1 MSKTHYT
8 TEQAARVITD
18 VLDQTQAGD
27 LIWTRSRPALTDL
40 STDLSV
46 QPKEHFE
53 ATAEHERYVLRVGID
68 QSGDISHTLF
78 IPGDEGELTA
88 LRSDQP
94 ALLEPYLKDLYRAVT
109 AQRRLLERAGTGE
122 VGSNR
127 DLATASDLASWAA
140 NRRDAQSTL
149 PQLVRRLVTATATD
163 LTRVSVRAGEG
174 VGLPG
179 WDGIVEAAGWSAFVP
194 EGLSVWEMGVG
205 EPEGK
210 AQKDYRKRTDEPGNI
225 DPAAT
230 TFVFVSPKRWRE
242 KDAWV
247 ERRKADG
254 VWKDVRV
261 IDGDDLE
268 AWLETAPSVHAWIS
282 DLLGKDVWEAESLER
297 WWDAWSEATRPPL
310 PAAVLISG
318 RDEEVQRVLSFLS
331 ETEGSTSVVG
341 DSQDEALAFLAA
353 ALAGAPR
360 RLDRSLIVRTQAAW
374 RRLSTWPTPLVL
386 LPTFE
391 RPPVASAVQAGHHVI
406 VPLGREAKTSGGI
419 QLPRV
424 RRAGIEKALQEA
436 GLLRDRASDLAT
448 LGRRSLFSLR
458 RKLAVNPDADRPEW
472 AEPEHARTIA
482 LAVLAGSWND
492 AAEGDRAAVGE
503 IAGRSY
509 DEVAQALT
517 RWVNTS
523 NPPVRRVGEVWL
535 VAAKADAW
543 ALTAHA
549 LTSDDLDRFR
559 TVALTVLGGDDPA
572 LDLPPD
578 QRAGASILGKQRAHS
593 PMFVN
598 ALADTLA
605 MMAVADD
612 DVPLV
617 GGRRGATEA
626 GVVVRTVLDAAN
638 EDESGRLWHAASSA
652 LPLMAEAAPEVFLSA
667 VESGARDA
675 DGPVLTLFQE
685 DTGFLSSSSPHPS
698 LLWALETLAWHPD
711 YLPRA
716 ARALAIL
723 TRLAPPVKILNR
735 PFNSLQ
741 SILVLWSNGTAAS
754 LDARVQI
761 LDLLRKYEPD
771 VAWSLSLALIPS
783 GSDSTSPPSS
793 PAYRDWKPDDLRRG
807 VRADEF
813 DRALDGVVRRAS
825 EYAATDGERWAAL
838 VKKTASSAYPVRDL
852 VLSGLEALDPDALTD
867 DGRRALYRTLR
878 EIANRHKRYPD
889 AQWSMSPEGIQ
900 RLNALA
906 PKFEPTSA
914 VHRNSWLFDRE
925 AADAF
930 VTDDEDDYDEQN
942 RLWAIAQDTALLE
955 VLGEIGVGDLS
966 AWVDTLS
973 DREYSAR
980 LVGEALARVLP
991 RDTAA
996 LDLLTSEDE
1005 TDRRIGTSYVW
1016 PAAQLNGPEWAESVL
1031 AERAEQWPAETTSL
1045 FLRALP
1051 RSPSVWTLAEA
1062 WGPEIDKAYWE
1073 QVHPFALPS
1082 EGEVA
1087 LEAARKLT
1095 AAGRARAALHHFQRI
1110 LYRDADAVPL
1120 DLLADTLEAA
1130 LQTSEGAVDATTAH
1144 DIGKHLDRLDEA
1156 DFDSDRLAALEWAYL
1171 PLFRFD
1177 RRQSGV
1183 LHRELAENPEFF
1195 VQILSFAFRGRGEEP
1210 TELTEAEQNRASNAH
1225 TLLESWRTVPGQGD
1239 DGTIDAQVLDA
1250 WVDEARRLLSEA
1262 NRSEVG
1268 DQYIGRVLRY
1278 GPEPEAVFSG
1288 TPEGDTDAPR
1298 QRVWPAEAIRD
1309 VIERVASEDLETGFA
1324 LEVYNS
1330 RGTTSRGMTD
1340 GGDQERALV
1349 RTYRQYAAH
1358 VGAMYPRTAA
1368 MLKRIADSYLRDA
1381 ERYDRDAALTEDT
1394 WR

>member
-1 MSKTHYT
+1 
-8 TEQAARVITD
+8 
-18 VLDQTQAGD
+18 
-27 LIWTRSRPALTDL
+27 
-40 STDLSV
+40 V

-53 ATAEHERYVLRVGID
+53 TSAEGNRYLLRVGID

-78 IPGDEGELTA
+78 IPGDEGELSA
-88 LRSDQP
+88 LRSEQP
-94 ALLEPYLKDLYRAVT
+94 PLLEPYLKDLYRAVT
-109 AQRRLLERAGTGE
+109 AQRRLLERVGAGE

-127 DLATASDLASWAA
+127 HLATASDLASWAA
-140 NRRDAQSTL
+140 NRRDAQAML
-149 PQLVRRLVTATATD
+149 PQLVRRLVTATAAD

-205 EPEGK
+205 EPEDK
-210 AQKDYRKRTDEPGNI
+210 AQKDYRKRTDEPG
-225 DPAAT
+225 DVVPAEAT
-230 TFVFVSPKRWRE
+230 FMFVTPRRWAK
-242 KDAWV
+242 KDSWV
-247 ERRKADG
+247 ERRKAEG
-254 VWKDVRV
+254 TWKDVRV

-268 AWLETAPSVHAWIS
+268 AWLETAPSIHAWVS

-297 WWDAWSEATRPPL
+297 WWDVWSKATRPSL
-310 PAAVLISG
+310 PAAVLVSG
-318 RDEEVQRVLSFLS
+318 RDEEVSRVLSFLS

-353 ALAGAPR
+353 ALVGAPR

-386 LPTFE
+386 FPTFE

-424 RRAGIEKALQEA
+424 RRAGIEEALRDA
-436 GLLRDRASDLAT
+436 GVPRDRASDLAT

-458 RKLAVNPDADRPEW
+458 RTLAVNPDADRPEW

-492 AAEGDRAAVGE
+492 AADGDRAAVGE

-509 DEVAQALT
+509 DEAAQALT

-559 TVALTVLGGDDPA
+559 AVATAVLGGDDPA

-578 QRAGASILGKQRAHS
+578 QRPGASILGKQRAHS
-593 PMFVN
+593 PLFVN

-626 GVVVRTVLDAAN
+626 RVVVRTVLDAAN
-638 EDESGRLWHAASSA
+638 EDETGRLWHAVSSA
-652 LPLMAEAAPEVFLSA
+652 LPLMAEAAPEVFLNA

-698 LLWALETLAWHPD
+698 LLWALETIAWHPD
-711 YLPRA
+711 YLPRSARVLA
-716 ARALAIL
+716 AL

-735 PFNSLQ
+735 PLNSLKD
-741 SILVLWSNGTAAS
+741 ILVLWSNGTAAS
-754 LDARVQI
+754 LDARVQV
-761 LDLLRKYEPD
+761 LDLLHRHEPD
-771 VAWSLSLALIPS
+771 VAWSLALALIPS

-793 PAYRDWKPDDLRRG
+793 ATYRDWKPEDLGRG
-807 VRADEF
+807 VLADAF

-825 EYAATDGERWAAL
+825 EYAGADGGRWAAL
-838 VKKTASSAYPVRDL
+838 VERVVSSVHAGPRES
-852 VLSGLEALDPDALTD
+852 VLTSLDGLDADVLTD
-867 DGRRALYRTLR
+867 GGRRALYQALR
-878 EIANRHKRYPD
+878 GIANRHQRYPD
-889 AQWSMSPEGIQ
+889 ARWAMPASSVQ
-900 RLNALA
+900 RLETLA
-906 PKFEPTSA
+906 RRFEPTGA
-914 VHRNSWLFDRE
+914 VDRHRWLFE
-925 AADAF
+925 QGAIDAF
-930 VTDDEDDYDEQN
+930 LDDDDEGYQEKHR
-942 RLWAIAQDTALLE
+942 RLSAAQGEALEE
-955 VLGEIGVGDLS
+955 VLNDVEISELPEWTDTFANPEFSARQVGD
-966 AWVDTLS
+966 
-973 DREYSAR
+973 
-980 LVGEALARVLP
+980 ALARVRP
-991 RDTAA
+991 ADPDA
-996 LDLLTSEDE
+996 LALLTSDGE
-1005 TDRRIGTSYVW
+1005 TARRIGAGYVS
-1016 PAAQLNGPEWAESVL
+1016 LVSRMSGTEWAAEVL
-1031 AERAEQWPAETTSL
+1031 ANHADWGTETAGL

-1051 RSPSVWTLAEA
+1051 VSPEVWSLAASQGPDVEA
-1062 WGPEIDKAYWE
+1062 AYWTA
-1073 QVHPFALPS
+1073 VHPFALPS
-1082 EGEVA
+1082 EGEEA
-1087 LEAARKLT
+1087 LDAAKKLL
-1095 AAGRARAALHHFQRI
+1095 AVERPRAALHLFRQMT
-1110 LYRDADAVPL
+1110 YRNDEAVPN
-1120 DLLADTLEAA
+1120 DLLADA
-1130 LQTSEGAVDATTAH
+1130 LDMAIRTADAPFDGTTVH
-1144 DIGKHLDRLDEA
+1144 DIGELLDQLDAAGYNPE
-1156 DFDSDRLAALEWAYL
+1156 RLAQLEWAYL

-1177 RRQSGV
+1177 RRRSGV
-1183 LHRELAENPEFF
+1183 LHRELAQNPKFF
-1195 VQILSFAFRGRGEEP
+1195 VDMLSLVFRGRGEEP
-1210 TELTEAEQNRASNAH
+1210 TELTRTEQNRASSAH
-1225 TLLESWRTVPGQGD
+1225 TLLESWRTIPGQGD
-1239 DGTIDAQVLDA
+1239 NGAIDAEALNA
-1250 WVDEARRLLSEA
+1250 WVDEARRLLSKA

-1278 GPEPEAVFSG
+1278 GPDPVVVPSDASDADG
-1288 TPEGDTDAPR
+1288 TPL
-1298 QRVWPAEAIRD
+1298 RVWPAEVIRD
-1309 VIERVASEDLETGFA
+1309 VIERVESEDLETGFA

-1340 GGDQERALV
+1340 GGDQERVLV
-1349 RTYRQYAAH
+1349 RTYRQYATQ

-1368 MLKRIADSYLRDA
+1368 LLKRIAESYLRDA

>member
-1 MSKTHYT
+1 MSETHHT
-8 TEQAARVITD
+8 AKQAARVITD

-40 STDLSV
+40 STDPSV

-53 ATAEHERYVLRVGID
+53 ASADHERYVLRVGID
-68 QSGDISHTLF
+68 QSGDISHSLF
-78 IPGDEGELTA
+78 IPGDEGELSA

-109 AQRRLLERAGTGE
+109 AQRRLLERAGVGD

-149 PQLVRRLVTATATD
+149 PQLVRRLVTATAAD

-174 VGLPG
+174 IGLPG
-179 WDGIVEAAGWSAFVP
+179 WDGIVEAAGWSGFVP
-194 EGLSVWEMGVG
+194 AGLSVWEMGVG

-210 AQKDYRKRTDEPGNI
+210 AQKDYRKRTDEPG
-225 DPAAT
+225 DVAPAET
-230 TFVFVSPKRWRE
+230 TFMFVTPRRWAG

-247 ERRKADG
+247 KRRKTDG

-297 WWDAWSEATRPPL
+297 WWGAWSEATRPPL

-374 RRLSTWPTPLVL
+374 RRLSAWPTPLVL

-406 VPLGREAKTSGGI
+406 VPLGREAKTAGGI

-424 RRAGIEKALQEA
+424 RRGGIEEALQEA
-436 GLLRDRASDLAT
+436 GLPRDRASDLAT

-482 LAVLAGSWND
+482 LAVLAGSWNN

-559 TVALTVLGGDDPA
+559 TVATTVLGGDDPA

-593 PMFVN
+593 PLFVN

-652 LPLMAEAAPEVFLSA
+652 LPLLAEAAPEVFLSA

-698 LLWALETLAWHPD
+698 LLWALETLAWNPD
-711 YLPRA
+711 YLPRTARVLA
-716 ARALAIL
+716 AL

-735 PFNSLQ
+735 PFNSLKA
-741 SILVLWSNGTAAS
+741 ILVLWSNGTAAS

-761 LDLLRKYEPD
+761 LDLLHKHEPD
-771 VAWSLSLALIPS
+771 VAWSLALALIPS

-793 PAYRDWKPDDLRRG
+793 ATYRDWRPEDLGRG
-807 VRADEF
+807 VLADEF
-813 DRALDGVVRRAS
+813 DRALEGVVRRAS
-825 EYAATDGERWAAL
+825 EYAGTDGERWAAL
-838 VKKTASSAYPVRDL
+838 VGRAVSSVHAAPRENVLASLDDL
-852 VLSGLEALDPDALTD
+852 AADALTD
-867 DGRRALYRTLR
+867 EGRRALYQTLR
-878 EIANRHKRYPD
+878 GIANRHQRYPD
-889 AQWSMSPEGIQ
+889 ARWAMPASSVQ
-900 RLNALA
+900 RLETLA
-906 PKFEPTSA
+906 ARFEPTGA
-914 VHRNSWLFDRE
+914 VDRHRWLFE
-925 AADAF
+925 QGAIDAF
-930 VTDDEDDYDEQN
+930 LDDNDEGYQEKHR
-942 RLWAIAQDTALLE
+942 RLGAAQDKALVE
-955 VLGEIGVGDLS
+955 VLDEVEISELPEWTDTFAKPDFSARQVGD
-966 AWVDTLS
+966 
-973 DREYSAR
+973 
-980 LVGEALARVLP
+980 ALARVRP
-991 RDTAA
+991 ADPDA
-996 LDLLTSEDE
+996 LALLTSDSE
-1005 TDRRIGTSYVW
+1005 TARRIGTGYVS
-1016 PAAQLNGPEWAESVL
+1016 LVSRMSGMEWATEIL
-1031 AERAEQWPAETTSL
+1031 ANHADWGTETASL

-1051 RSPSVWTLAEA
+1051 VSPEVWSLAASQGPDVEA
-1062 WGPEIDKAYWE
+1062 AYWTA
-1073 QVHPFALPS
+1073 VHPFALPS
-1082 EGEVA
+1082 EGEEA
-1087 LEAARKLT
+1087 LDAAKKLL
-1095 AAGRARAALHHFQRI
+1095 AAERPRAALHLFRQMT
-1110 LYRDADAVPL
+1110 YGDDEAVPH
-1120 DLLADTLEAA
+1120 DLLADA
-1130 LQTSEGAVDATTAH
+1130 LDLALRTADEPFDGTAVH
-1144 DIGKHLDRLDEA
+1144 DIGEHLDRLDAAGYDPE
-1156 DFDSDRLAALEWAYL
+1156 RLARLEWAYL

-1177 RRQSGV
+1177 RRRSGV
-1183 LHRELAENPEFF
+1183 LHRELAQNPKFF
-1195 VQILSFAFRGRGEEP
+1195 VDMLSLAFRGRGEEP
-1210 TELTEAEQNRASNAH
+1210 TELSDAEQNRASSAH
-1225 TLLESWRTVPGQGD
+1225 TLLESWRTVPGQND
-1239 DGTIDAQVLDA
+1239 DGTIDAEALDA
-1250 WVDEARRLLSEA
+1250 WIDEARRLLREA

-1268 DQYIGRVLRY
+1268 EQYIGRVLRY
-1278 GPEPEAVFSG
+1278 GPDPAVVSSDMLD
-1288 TPEGDTDAPR
+1288 GDDPPP
-1298 QRVWPAEAIRD
+1298 RVWPAEVIRD
-1309 VIERVASEDLETGFA
+1309 VIERVESDDLETGFA

-1340 GGDQERALV
+1340 GGDQERVLV

-1368 MLKRIADSYLRDA
+1368 LMKRIAESYLRDA
-1381 ERYDRDAALTEDT
+1381 ERHDRDAALTEDT